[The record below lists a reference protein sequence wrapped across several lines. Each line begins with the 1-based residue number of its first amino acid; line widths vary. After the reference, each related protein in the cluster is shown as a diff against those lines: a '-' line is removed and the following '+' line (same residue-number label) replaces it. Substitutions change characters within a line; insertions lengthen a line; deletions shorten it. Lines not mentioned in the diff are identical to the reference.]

1 MIYRDA
7 VLSQGDAFLGCAQLS
22 NSSLLCMFK
31 HQARTVHVSF
41 VPGTARHQYCWS
53 AHICYCAESADCFAS
68 DDTMNI
74 ICLYSF
80 CKKTAQGQR
89 AGGAESG
96 HAESLDGKSPS
107 LHQTVCLRADMPN
120 TCCREIEGGRLVV
133 HVVRDLRSKQSRA
146 EKAEAKTG
154 KYAAP
159 KVSVK
164 ELKLLFRGLSD
175 QTVRYRL
182 RDKCECIP
190 VKVYLCMSGCL
201 VVG

>member
-1 MIYRDA
+1 M
-7 VLSQGDAFLGCAQLS
+7 
-22 NSSLLCMFK
+22 
-31 HQARTVHVSF
+31 
-41 VPGTARHQYCWS
+41 
-53 AHICYCAESADCFAS
+53 
-68 DDTMNI
+68 
-74 ICLYSF
+74 
-80 CKKTAQGQR
+80 
-89 AGGAESG
+89 
-96 HAESLDGKSPS
+96 
-107 LHQTVCLRADMPN
+107 
-120 TCCREIEGGRLVV
+120 

-190 VKVYLCMSGCL
+190 VKVHLCMSVCL
-201 VVG
+201 ATG